1 MRKTKKP
8 KEDIA
13 ETFVGG
19 DSYNPDGY
27 SRNGEVH
34 AEICVISRKKTL
46 RPSVEGIRLSGSEF
60 LISIEKPIEGNKERS
75 RGEIKTDFPTIH
87 QKLVMIR
94 S

>member
-1 MRKTKKP
+1 MQRKTKKL
-8 KEDIA
+8 KDIA

-19 DSYNPDGY
+19 DGY
-27 SRNGEVH
+27 ARNGVVP
-34 AEICVISRKKTL
+34 EICVISRKKSL

-60 LISIEKPIEGNKERS
+60 SISIEKPIEGNKERS